1 MSPAVTEAGARRQA
15 EFDVKSLFFA
25 YFSLVGAMSPYL
37 GLYFADWGLSISQI
51 SLLLAMPQLMRVV
64 APPFWGAWADRS
76 AKRAGLL
83 RISALGTLLAVGL
96 IALARGHYGW
106 LLPLVCL
113 LYFFTAAQGPIAES
127 MALAAARGEAGVYGR
142 MRQWGS
148 IGFILAVAAA
158 GPLLDWLGVRWLV
171 ALLALLAL
179 GVLGVSWR
187 VARRA
192 VPVVAS
198 AVARGTEGATA
209 PPGPSSPPG
218 ATAPLGATAPPGASA
233 SPRPIWRRLREPR
246 LALFFLSCALMMFAH
261 AALYA
266 FYSLYLDRHGYA
278 KTWIGAVWTLG
289 VIAEIALFRWQHGLF
304 ARFGALSLL
313 AFSMA
318 VAALRFALIG
328 WGDGHWAIVL
338 VSQLMHAVTFGVHH
352 SASMALLHQWFAPGE
367 QGRAQALYA
376 TLAYGVGGSAGGLA
390 AGWWWEQVSPAWAFY
405 CAAIAAALGWLA
417 VAASQRFEY
426 AETPTNVRSGTR

>member
-1 MSPAVTEAGARRQA
+1 
-15 EFDVKSLFFA
+15 
-25 YFSLVGAMSPYL
+25 MSPYL

-83 RISALGTLLAVGL
+83 RISAAGTLLAIGL
-96 IALARGHYGW
+96 MALARGHYSW
-106 LLPLVCL
+106 LLPLICL

-148 IGFILAVAAA
+148 IGFILAVATA
-158 GPLLDWLGVRWLV
+158 GPLLDWLGVRSLM

-179 GVLGVSWR
+179 LVLAVSWR
-187 VARRA
+187 VAHRA
-192 VPVVAS
+192 VPAAVPAAAAS
-198 AVARGTEGATA
+198 AVTGGADAVAAA
-209 PPGPSSPPG
+209 PPPPG
-218 ATAPLGATAPPGASA
+218 TSPLPG
-233 SPRPIWRRLREPR
+233 PIWQRLREPR
-246 LALFFLSCALMMFAH
+246 VALFFLSCALMMFAH

-289 VIAEIALFRWQHGLF
+289 VLAEIALFRWQHGLF
-304 ARFGALSLL
+304 QRFGALPLL
-313 AFSMA
+313 GFSMA
-318 VAALRFALIG
+318 VAALRFTLIG

-352 SASMALLHQWFAPGE
+352 SAAMALLHQWFAPGE

-376 TLAYGVGGSAGGLA
+376 TLAYGIGGSAGGLA
-390 AGWWWEQVSPAWAFY
+390 AGWWWERIAPAWAFY
-405 CAAIAAALGWLA
+405 CAALAAALGWLA
-417 VAASQRFEY
+417 VAACQRFEY
-426 AETPTNVRSGTR
+426 AATPAHARTGTR